1 MSKIMCG
8 TQAGCLRALAGTRGA
23 NEEEALLHGIQR
35 LVGKGL
41 WLSDLL
47 AHEAFVALR
56 EQVGLHL
63 LGRVDRDTDEDQQ

>member
-1 MSKIMCG
+1 MG
-8 TQAGCLRALAGTRGA
+8 LAEPGCLGAFAGTGGA

-56 EQVGLHL
+56 DHVGLHL